1 MGMDT
6 TIGRSLV
13 FLGPFGGLPRRAEPE
28 LEQARAGKATFCGSA
43 RAPHKRA
50 PPALLRDRVVPFGL
64 ELLAEP
70 SQTGPYM

>member
-6 TIGRSLV
+6 TIGSSLV

-43 RAPHKRA
+43 RAPYKRA
-50 PPALLRDRVVPFGL
+50 PALLRDGVVRFGL